1 MKSFKEYLQVIQEM
15 EGNGTDLGNILINI
29 LNDNKNKIIEI
40 FADLKISGAPGIKKN
55 LEKIWNRLYNNI
67 GGIKEKFGESAKA
80 GYEKMKNEKLIGVFE
95 NKILMIF
102 NAPNKSK

>member
-15 EGNGTDLGNILINI
+15 EGNDSDLGNILTNI
-29 LNDNKNKIIEI
+29 LTENKNKIFEI
-40 FADLKISGAPGIKKN
+40 FANLNISGASGIEEN
-55 LEKIWNRLYNNI
+55 LKKIWNRLYHNI
-67 GGIKEKFGESAKA
+67 DGIKEKFGESAEA
-80 GYEKMKNEKLIGVFE
+80 GYNKMEKMNLIGVFK